1 MDVLRKEELD
11 KRAMTYLINRVSEE
25 NVITS
30 NKYIRRFLI
39 GIMHNQNNQYSAQ
52 PMLKKW
58 NEDKTI
64 NRIKIY
70 NYDRF

>member
-25 NVITS
+25 NIIMS

-39 GIMHNQNNQYSAQ
+39 GIMQNQNDQYSEQ
-52 PMLKKW
+52 PMMKNW
-58 NEDKTI
+58 SEDKTI

-70 NYDRF
+70 NHDRF

>member
-25 NVITS
+25 NIIMS

-39 GIMHNQNNQYSAQ
+39 GIMQNQNDQYSAQ
-52 PMLKKW
+52 PMLNNW
-58 NEDKTI
+58 SDKNI
-64 NRIKIY
+64 RQ
-70 NYDRF
+70 